1 MVFVGRTDLLELI
14 DRLVEVSAGEV
25 AAPPKPVLVLEGCG
39 GSGRSAVLGRALAKW
54 QGHTPSVL
62 VRPLEQPFDLNNPV
76 RTVLAAVMLGLSVDI
91 PGYAVAFPRLV
102 IAQIVIAEN
111 FGDQPPD
118 EQLTRLRLLL
128 NQYQRRAA
136 LVGFVQN
143 MINLAGSLAA
153 NIKVPGVD
161 VIAPAVANT
170 VSDAVVG
177 RLLGG
182 RLLGR
187 VTWGP
192 KAAWFGHQDLDLRLD
207 AERALIGL
215 SNNARS
221 LDPRVR
227 RDVDDVLVGAL
238 LADLR
243 HSVAKVKRRTS
254 NVFVLIDDADAQA
267 ATPFLSS
274 VLRVRR
280 SIAATGAELPDPLTI
295 VAASSGVL
303 VDELAGLVPA
313 PAVWSEPLDAAS
325 QVLVGPRW
333 ARVRLPELSESDVRL
348 MAKDVDLY
356 QSENIGHTVYRLTR
370 GHPAATALVLR
381 LIKEEPQHLTN
392 LDGLLRSPGP
402 EPGVTVEQYLLRVFG
417 RGLSVRKLV
426 RRELAAALI
435 TVSAARHKAEARNLV
450 GLLPPGVEHDSIL
463 FKSRS
468 LWTAT
473 TPGGPERLP
482 PLLRLL
488 GLRALV
494 ARTRPEDG
502 PGLERVLGTLLEHVA
517 AGDRGGRLAHARLL
531 NGRGAV
537 VDELTTL
544 LAELSA
550 PEWLTLFD
558 AVVELPDPVR
568 RDGSLVDSSA
578 RARTPGAHIGV
589 LIALVPAFESDIGTP
604 LELKA
609 ELCRRIA
616 HSYEQLA
623 EHVPAD
629 GPFLLRANRYRRLA
643 DQFE

>member
-1 MVFVGRTDLLELI
+1 MFVGRTDLLELI
-14 DRLVEVSAGEV
+14 DRLVEVSAAE
-25 AAPPKPVLVLEGCG
+25 ATAPPKPVLVLEGCG
-39 GSGRSAVLGRALAKW
+39 GSGRSAVLGRTLAKW

-111 FGDQPPD
+111 FDGLPPD

-128 NQYQRRAA
+128 NKYQRRAA
-136 LVGFVQN
+136 LIGFVRN
-143 MINLAGSLAA
+143 MIRLAGSLAA

-161 VIAPAVANT
+161 VIAPAVADT

-177 RLLGG
+177 RLQSG

-192 KAAWFGHQDLDLRLD
+192 KAAWFGHQDLGLRLD

-221 LDPRVR
+221 VDPRVR

-254 NVFVLIDDADAQA
+254 NVVVLIDDADALA

-295 VAASSGVL
+295 VAASSGAL
-303 VDELAGLVPA
+303 VDELAGLVPV
-313 PAVWSEPLDAAS
+313 PAVWSAPFDAAARS
-325 QVLVGPRW
+325 LVGPRW
-333 ARVRLPELSESDVRL
+333 VRVRLPELSESDVRL

-356 QSENIGHTVYRLTR
+356 QSEHIGHIVYRLTR
-370 GHPAATALVLR
+370 GHPAATDLVLR
-381 LIKEEPQHLTN
+381 LIKEEPGQLGN
-392 LDGLLRSPGP
+392 LDALLRGPGP
-402 EPGVTVEQYLLRVFG
+402 EPGVSVEQHLLRIFG
-417 RGLSVRKLV
+417 RGLSARKLV
-426 RRELAAALI
+426 RRELATALV
-435 TVSAARHKAEARNLV
+435 TVSAARHKSEALGLV
-450 GLLPPGVEHDSIL
+450 GLLPPGVEHDSVL

-468 LWTAT
+468 LWTAD
-473 TPGGPERLP
+473 TPGGELRLP
-482 PLLRLL
+482 ALLRLL
-488 GLRALV
+488 GLRALA
-494 ARTRPEDG
+494 ARTRSDQG
-502 PGLERVLGTLLEHVA
+502 PGLQRVLGELLAQVA
-517 AGDRGGRLAHARLL
+517 ADDRAGRLAHVRLL
-531 NGRGAV
+531 NGPAAV
-537 VDELTTL
+537 VDELTAL
-544 LAELSA
+544 LPELSA
-550 PEWLTLFD
+550 RWLTLFD
-558 AVVELPDPVR
+558 AVVELPDPAR
-568 RDGSLVDSSA
+568 RDGALVDSSA
-578 RARTPGAHIGV
+578 RARTPSAHIGALV
-589 LIALVPAFESDIGTP
+589 ALVPAFESDIATP
-604 LELKA
+604 VELKA

-623 EHVPAD
+623 EHVTAD